1 MNREEI
7 RRKNILIIKLRLL
20 LKMGQKEAIEKAA
33 NELEDLINEERIKN
47 RKQWQIAR
55 LRACFFVLIWLCA
68 IGCVVDNSQIR
79 IVFMSKICIIS
90 ENKCILHRENNNQL
104 LNMYSDEKKITS
116 LFAGIHAF
124 VGQRLWC
131 VHWWHIL

>member
-47 RKQWQIAR
+47 RKQ
-55 LRACFFVLIWLCA
+55 
-68 IGCVVDNSQIR
+68 
-79 IVFMSKICIIS
+79 
-90 ENKCILHRENNNQL
+90 
-104 LNMYSDEKKITS
+104 
-116 LFAGIHAF
+116 
-124 VGQRLWC
+124 
-131 VHWWHIL
+131 